1 MSLLLTVNIVNNK
14 NNFVLIIY
22 FEQTNI
28 CWVHIEKSNTF
39 EDKIEFIMC
48 YVVIFF
54 KYEQNLLTNIIW
66 TYTITT
72 LQLNEWEIF
81 AKEFTSDVDS
91 G

>member
-1 MSLLLTVNIVNNK
+1 
-14 NNFVLIIY
+14 
-22 FEQTNI
+22 
-28 CWVHIEKSNTF
+28 
-39 EDKIEFIMC
+39 MC

-54 KYEQNLLTNIIW
+54 KCEQDLLTNIIW

-72 LQLNEWEIF
+72 LRVNEWEIF